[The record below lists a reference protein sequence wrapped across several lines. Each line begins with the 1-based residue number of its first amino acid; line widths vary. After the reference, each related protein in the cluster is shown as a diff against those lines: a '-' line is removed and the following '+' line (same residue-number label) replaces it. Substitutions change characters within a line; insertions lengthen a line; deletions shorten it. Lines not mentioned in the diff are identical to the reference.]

1 MGICVSRPLRQKASP
16 HQSLHFKTAL
26 VVYAALRYI
35 AYVCLWVCGVSGCLI
50 VFSLLSSLSPLFLV
64 LASS

>member
-35 AYVCLWVCGVSGCLI
+35 AYMFVCGYV
-50 VFSLLSSLSPLFLV
+50 V
-64 LASS
+64 